1 MNRRPPPVE
10 QLGTVGISVP
20 NEVRDKFVGVSG
32 VEDKDMRL
40 YTQMNIHT
48 QQNAFHW
55 AVNAC
60 LHVIER
66 VEDDSERT
74 GEATLKLPGGVGQED
89 RKSMGLHVTSWM
101 KDVDVKSLV

>member
-10 QLGTVGISVP
+10 KFVTVGISVP
-20 NEVRDKFVGVSG
+20 NEVSDKSVGVSG

-40 YTQMNIHT
+40 HTQMNIHT
-48 QQNAFHW
+48 QQNAFPW

-74 GEATLKLPGGVGQED
+74 GEATLMLPGRVGQED
-89 RKSMGLHVTSWM
+89 RKTKELHVASWM
-101 KDVDVKSLV
+101 MDVDVKSQV